1 MSNLPQVF
9 NYKNQQVR
17 VIIVNGMPWWVAK
30 DVCEV
35 LDISNYRD
43 AVSRLDEDERGSV
56 LVDTLGGPQ
65 QMAAVNEPGLYGL
78 IMTSRKPEA
87 KQFKRWVTHE
97 VLPAIRQ
104 TGTYSVQYQ
113 IPRTYPEA
121 LRLAADLAE
130 ANERLK
136 PKAEMHDLF
145 LTGQNSQSMGVV
157 AKTLGIGR
165 NTLFKILREEKI
177 LMRNNVPY
185 QKYIDRGYFEV
196 IERPIPMGDATIN
209 KPKTLVT
216 ARGVDYIGR
225 LLKRKEFVA

>member
-87 KQFKRWVTHE
+87 KQFKRWVTH
-97 VLPAIRQ
+97 
-104 TGTYSVQYQ
+104 
-113 IPRTYPEA
+113 
-121 LRLAADLAE
+121 AD
-130 ANERLK
+130 
-136 PKAEMHDLF
+136 
-145 LTGQNSQSMGVV
+145 
-157 AKTLGIGR
+157 
-165 NTLFKILREEKI
+165 
-177 LMRNNVPY
+177 
-185 QKYIDRGYFEV
+185 
-196 IERPIPMGDATIN
+196 PM
-209 KPKTLVT
+209 
-216 ARGVDYIGR
+216 
-225 LLKRKEFVA
+225 